1 MSDTVR
7 TRFAPS
13 PTGFMHIGNLR
24 TGLYAYL
31 FARHNGGKFILRIE
45 DTDRERTVEGAVG
58 MIYRTLKAAGIEY
71 DEGPDR
77 DGGVGPYVQSERADI
92 YKKYAEEL
100 VERGGAY
107 YCFCTKE
114 RLETIIGENGTHTYD
129 RKCRNI
135 PLEEAKARVA
145 AGEPYVIRQKV
156 PDGVVSSYKDMVY
169 GEISVSSDDI
179 EDGVLL
185 KSDGMPTYNFANVVD
200 DHLMGIT
207 HVLRGAE
214 YLSSTP
220 KYNLIYDAFG
230 WERPHYM
237 HLPAI
242 MKDATRKLSK
252 RYGDANF
259 EDFIAKGYLPQAVVN
274 YVALLG
280 WCPKSGD
287 EKMTMDE
294 MIAQFTPDGVSVS
307 SSIFDEQKM
316 KWLNGEYLKAM
327 TEDEFYA
334 VSLPYIEKGVAGGA
348 YDKREIARLMQTRVD
363 VLGEIPEKIAF
374 LGDFGEYDL
383 SMYEHKK
390 MKVDLEVAKKAVEV
404 SISALESLEAWD
416 EEGIRSA
423 ISAAAEGA
431 QMKGGQVMFSMRV
444 ALTGQPSTP
453 GGAIEMAVVLGK
465 EESMRRLRFS
475 AELLDRN

>member
-1 MSDTVR
+1 MNGIVR

-45 DTDRERTVEGAVG
+45 DTDRERMVEGAEQMV
-58 MIYRTLKAAGIEY
+58 YRTLAAAGIDY

-77 DGGVGPYVQSERADI
+77 DGGVGPYVQSERAGI
-92 YKKYAEEL
+92 YREYAEKL
-100 VERGGAY
+100 VELGGAY

-114 RLETIIGENGTHTYD
+114 RLESLHGENGTHTYD
-129 RKCRNI
+129 RHCRDLS
-135 PLEEAKARVA
+135 PDEVKARIA

-156 PDGVVSSYKDMVY
+156 PDGVVSSYRDMVF
-169 GEISVSSDDI
+169 GEISVSAEDI

-207 HVLRGAE
+207 HVIRGTE

-230 WERPHYM
+230 WERPQYM
-237 HLPAI
+237 HLPPI

-259 EDFIAKGYLPQAVVN
+259 EDFVAKGYLPQAVVN

-280 WCPKSGD
+280 WCPKNNA
-287 EKMTMDE
+287 EKMTMEE
-294 MIAQFTPDGVSVS
+294 MIELFDVGGISVS
-307 SSIFDEQKM
+307 SSIFDEAKM
-316 KWLNGEYLKAM
+316 RWLNGEYLKAM
-327 TEDEFYA
+327 SEEEFLA
-334 VSLPYIEKGVAGGA
+334 VSRPWIEGA
-348 YDKREIARLMQTRVD
+348 VGEGYDVREIARLMQTRAD
-363 VLGEIPEKIAF
+363 VLGEIPEKISF
-374 LGDFGEYDL
+374 LCSFGEYDL
-383 SMYEHKK
+383 AMYEHKK
-390 MKVDLEVAKKAVEV
+390 MKVDLDVAKRAVKV
-404 SISALESLEAWD
+404 SIAALEGLGEWA
-416 EEGIRSA
+416 EESIKA
-423 ISAAAEGA
+423 AVQAAAEEAG
-431 QMKGGQVMFSMRV
+431 MKSGQVMFSMRV

-465 EESMRRLRFS
+465 DESMRRLRFS
-475 AELLDRN
+475 QGLLDAKE